1 MDEET
6 ATRRARAHIEW
17 GWSEQE
23 VLKDLIGG
31 GCDPA
36 LARRLVADAGS
47 DRDSSTRI
55 RGVIDLVL
63 GAIGLIVCIG
73 VTYWIVV
80 DFPIGEPPP
89 GRTRGAG
96 YLVLIPV
103 ITGFAGIFLFVRGLT
118 RTLFAKE

>member
-36 LARRLVADAGS
+36 LARRLVADAAT
-47 DRDSSTRI
+47 DRDSTTRI

-63 GAIGLIVCIG
+63 GSVG
-73 VTYWIVV
+73 IVV
-80 DFPIGEPPP
+80 AVATAYWLLSALPDTHARGSS
-89 GRTRGAG
+89 RGAA
-96 YLVLIPV
+96 YLVVIPLV
-103 ITGFAGIFLFVRGLT
+103 SGFGGVFLFVRGIT
-118 RTLFAKE
+118 RTLFARD